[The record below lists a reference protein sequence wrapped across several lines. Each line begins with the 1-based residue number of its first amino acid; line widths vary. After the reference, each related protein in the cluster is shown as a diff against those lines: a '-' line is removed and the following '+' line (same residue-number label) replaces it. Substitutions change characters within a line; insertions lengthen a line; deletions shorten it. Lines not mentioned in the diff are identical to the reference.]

1 MATFHERLRQL
12 RKERGITLERLAEIL
27 KTTKSTLSR
36 YENGVREPTIKFIQ
50 QLADFFEVSTDYLL
64 GRTDIRD
71 INAINDRKFWEIYD
85 KLKTR
90 NDLLVLFEYTKDL
103 SPKTIAQI
111 VRIIKVLENTQ
122 NDEV

>member
-1 MATFHERLRQL
+1 
-12 RKERGITLERLAEIL
+12 
-27 KTTKSTLSR
+27 
-36 YENGVREPTIKFIQ
+36 KFIQ
-50 QLADFFEVSTDYLL
+50 QLADLFEVSTDYLL

-111 VRIIKVLENTQ
+111 MRIIKAIENTQ